1 MKKRTVWLAGMFVA
15 ASLTTT
21 LSEGSAG
28 DGAMLYD
35 PTGNPYGVYKAIPT
49 AGGNAV
55 EGARSAGVVP
65 EPSTIALLC
74 SAFGVALLRKRR

>member
-1 MKKRTVWLAGMFVA
+1 LAAIFIAA
-15 ASLTTT
+15 ASATVF
-21 LSEGSAG
+21 SEGSAD

-35 PTGNPYGVYKAIPT
+35 PTGNPYGVYKAVPT

-55 EGARSAGVVP
+55 QGAGNAGVVP

-74 SAFGVALLRKRR
+74 SAFGLALLRKRR